1 MRTLTD
7 RQASL
12 GLQLKVYMTRGKLDR
27 QIADGTP
34 DEANSALALR
44 TRQLTAPDT
53 RREIAGSLRN
63 IMDYADRR
71 GSQPIIS
78 AVVIEPRAVRGGR
91 RAILELAE
99 RLEATMPVSARGV
112 ALARALLTDS
122 RSPLF
127 NPHCERTVSEVAWEV
142 KDALDECPDSDFDV
156 IVARGLSAVEAGQAT
171 DYAGVRQ
178 IQVCPMRPSQ
188 NRYVDTAIRYVAV
201 TRQEQ

>member
-12 GLQLKVYMTRGKLDR
+12 GLQLKVYMTRAKLDR
-27 QIADGTP
+27 QIASGHP
-34 DEANSALALR
+34 DVVDPPRALR
-44 TRQLTAPDT
+44 ARQLTAPDT
-53 RREIAGSLRN
+53 RRDIAGSLRN

-78 AVVIEPRAVRGGR
+78 AVVVEPRAVRCGR

-99 RLEATMPVSARGV
+99 RLEAAMPVSARGV
-112 ALARALLTDS
+112 ALARALLTDG

-156 IVARGLSAVEAGQAT
+156 IVARGFSAVEAGQST
-171 DYAGVRQ
+171 DYAG
-178 IQVCPMRPSQ
+178 
-188 NRYVDTAIRYVAV
+188 IR
-201 TRQEQ
+201 

>member
-1 MRTLTD
+1 
-7 RQASL
+7 
-12 GLQLKVYMTRGKLDR
+12 MTRAKLDR
-27 QIADGTP
+27 KIAGGPPDIAD
-34 DEANSALALR
+34 SALALR
-44 TRQLTAPDT
+44 ARQLTAPGT

-78 AVVIEPRAVRGGR
+78 AVVVEPRAVRCGR

-99 RLEATMPVSARGV
+99 RLEAAMPVSARGV
-112 ALARALLTDS
+112 ALARALLTDG

-156 IVARGLSAVEAGQAT
+156 IVACGFSAVEGGQAT
-171 DYAGVRQ
+171 DYVG
-178 IQVCPMRPSQ
+178 
-188 NRYVDTAIRYVAV
+188 IR
-201 TRQEQ
+201 